1 MVEKMKKIM
10 VLILLANISLIAK
23 EYSLNDLL
31 YEAVKNSSFSKQGS
45 NYTEISKKEISDII
59 SNYYPQINFEGQATY
74 QSDMFKIPLNIPNMT
89 LPDLRKDQYN
99 VWLNFTQM
107 IWDGGLVSNKVDI
120 SEISTK
126 VNIENTNAKLR
137 NIVEITANLYFAGKK
152 IEANIKSIST
162 VMNTLESNKKQIS
175 SLVKN
180 GVLNQSNLDAINIQ
194 ISSKEQSM
202 QSLKKD
208 YASVLEKLNLL
219 IAKND
224 LEKLGQI
231 EIAMNNSDMKINRS
245 ELKAMDYYQEL
256 NNVKSDINYSMLMPK
271 ISAFAKL
278 GYSNPNQLNMFEQDW
293 SEYYMVGVRFSWKPF
308 SWFSESKNAEIAK
321 LQNENIELEK
331 QEFEKQINI
340 QLIQEKSEMDK
351 QESII
356 QQDKL
361 IIELQNN
368 ITKEKY
374 SQFLNGT
381 ATISEYINEI
391 NSLQIYETNLS
402 IHNIMLENAK
412 TNLLIKSGNYKG
424 VE

>member
-1 MVEKMKKIM
+1 MKKLM
-10 VLILLANISLIAK
+10 FLMLLANMSLFAK

-31 YEAVKNSSFSKQGS
+31 NEAVKNSSFSKQGQ
-45 NYTEISKKEISDII
+45 NYSEISKKEISDII
-59 SNYYPQINFEGQATY
+59 SNYYPQINIEGQATY

-120 SEISTK
+120 SKISTK
-126 VNIENTNAKLR
+126 ANIENTNTKLR
-137 NIVEITANLYFAGKK
+137 NIVENTANLYFAGKK
-152 IEANIKSIST
+152 IEANMKSIST
-162 VMNTLESNKKQIS
+162 VMSTLESNKKQVT

-194 ISSKEQSM
+194 ISSKQQTLE
-202 QSLKKD
+202 SLKKD
-208 YASVLEKLNLL
+208 YESVIERLKL
-219 IAKND
+219 IVAKSELD
-224 LEKLGQI
+224 TLGKI
-231 EIAMNNSDMKINRS
+231 EIAINESDVKINRS

-256 NNVKSDINYSMLMPK
+256 NDVKSDINYSMMMPK
-271 ISAFAKL
+271 ISAFAKV

-293 SEYYMVGVRFSWKPF
+293 SEYYMVGVKFSWKPF
-308 SWFSESKNAEIAK
+308 SWFSESKNAEISK

-331 QEFEKQINI
+331 QEFEKLINM
-340 QLIQEKSEMDK
+340 QLVQEKSEMDK

-361 IIELQNN
+361 IINLQNN

-381 ATISEYINEI
+381 AIISEYINEI

-412 TNLLIKSGNYKG
+412 TNLLIKSGNYIG

>member
-10 VLILLANISLIAK
+10 ILILLANISLFAK

-31 YEAVKNSSFSKQGS
+31 NESVKNSAFSKQGQ

-126 VNIENTNAKLR
+126 ANIENTNAKLR
-137 NIVEITANLYFAGKK
+137 NIVENTANLYFAGKK
-152 IEANIKSIST
+152 IEANMKSIST
-162 VMNTLESNKKQIS
+162 VMNTLESNKKQVT
-175 SLVKN
+175 SLVNN

-194 ISSKEQSM
+194 FSAKEQTM
-202 QSLKKD
+202 ESLKKD
-208 YASVLEKLNLL
+208 YESVLEKLKLL

-224 LEKLGQI
+224 LDKLGQI
-231 EIAMNNSDMKINRS
+231 EIAVNNTELKINRS
-245 ELKAMDYYQEL
+245 ELKAMEYYQEL

-271 ISAFAKL
+271 INAFAKV

-293 SEYYMVGVRFSWKPF
+293 SEYYMIGLRFSWKPF

-331 QEFEKQINI
+331 QEFEKQVSM
-340 QLIQEKSEMDK
+340 QLVQERSEMDK

-402 IHNIMLENAK
+402 IHNISLENAK

>member
-10 VLILLANISLIAK
+10 ILILLANISLFAK

-31 YEAVKNSSFSKQGS
+31 NESVKNSAFSKQGQ

-107 IWDGGLVSNKVDI
+107 IWDGGLVSSKVDI
-120 SEISTK
+120 SEISSK
-126 VNIENTNAKLR
+126 ANIENTNAKLR
-137 NIVEITANLYFAGKK
+137 NIVENTANLYFAGKK
-152 IEANIKSIST
+152 IEANMKSIST
-162 VMNTLESNKKQIS
+162 VMNTLESNKNQVT
-175 SLVKN
+175 SLVNN
-180 GVLNQSNLDAINIQ
+180 GVLKQSNLDAINIQ
-194 ISSKEQSM
+194 ISAKEQTM
-202 QSLKKD
+202 ESLKKD
-208 YASVLEKLNLL
+208 YESVLEKLKLL

-224 LEKLGQI
+224 LDKLGQI
-231 EIAMNNSDMKINRS
+231 DIAVNSTDLKINRS
-245 ELKAMDYYQEL
+245 ESKAMEYYQEL

-271 ISAFAKL
+271 INAFAKV

-293 SEYYMVGVRFSWKPF
+293 SEYYMVGIRFSWKPF

-331 QEFEKQINI
+331 LEFEKQVNM
-340 QLIQEKSEMDK
+340 QLVQERSEMDK
-351 QESII
+351 QKSII

-402 IHNIMLENAK
+402 IHNISLENAK